1 MSDQDPSKLKVRYEN
16 TTAVYAN
23 QIVLSANR
31 EDLILDFS
39 SGAVPDP
46 VSGDPILPVHTR
58 VALSWSGA
66 ARLRSLLDKA
76 LERQDR
82 GASA

>member
-1 MSDQDPSKLKVRYEN
+1 MSEQDPSKLKVRYEN

-46 VSGDPILPVHTR
+46 ESGDPILPVHTR

-76 LERQDR
+76 LERQE
-82 GASA
+82 GGE